1 MWWAKNSPMSKY
13 LIAGLGVTP
22 QGVLPNT
29 SAEKLA
35 WDAVELALADSGLA
49 RSQINGY
56 LFQPGFGEGTSGM
69 AASRASL
76 GANVTLQINSSGA
89 SGILSVATAI
99 GLIEA
104 GTAEYVV
111 CVHATNARSQALT
124 IGADEENE
132 HAIFGLF
139 SPSAQSAL
147 IAQSYF
153 HKYGT
158 TSSELAEI
166 AVALRSNAVPRRD
179 ARMFARPITV
189 EAHQESRFI
198 VRPLRLLD
206 YCLVTDGA
214 IAFII
219 TTTERARDLKTT
231 PVEVLGMGA
240 CHDVGQ
246 GYARG
251 ANAVLGLPDF
261 NVEPA
266 RSRAFAA
273 AGLDLADID
282 VFQFYDAFTIIAALQ
297 LEAYGLCGP
306 GEAGEWVR
314 AGNFRWD
321 SKRPCNTSGTLHSWG
336 YVQGFTHIAE
346 GVRQLRGEGGP
357 TQVPGAR
364 TALVTNV
371 GITGAG
377 QAQSAVIFGVTR

>member
-1 MWWAKNSPMSKY
+1 MQKY
-13 LIAGLGVTP
+13 AIAGLGVTP
-22 QGVLPNT
+22 QGVIPET

-35 WDAVELALADSGLA
+35 WDAVELALKDSGLT
-49 RSQINGY
+49 RDQVNGY
-56 LFQPGFGEGTSGM
+56 IYQPGFGENTTGM

-76 GANVTLQINSSGA
+76 GANSTLQVNSSGA
-89 SGILSVATAI
+89 TGILTLVSAI

-111 CVHATNARSQALT
+111 CVHATNARSQTVTVGEGEKDHNAV
-124 IGADEENE
+124 
-132 HAIFGLF
+132 FGLF
-139 SPSAQSAL
+139 SPGAQMAL

-158 TSSELAEI
+158 TSADLAEI

-179 ARMFARPITV
+179 AYRFDRPITV
-189 EAHQESRFI
+189 DDHQNSRFI
-198 VRPLRLLD
+198 VRPLHLFD

-214 IAFII
+214 IAFIV

-231 PVEVLGMGA
+231 PVELLGFGTS
-240 CHDVGQ
+240 HEVGQ
-246 GYARG
+246 SYTRG
-251 ANAVLGLPDF
+251 SNMLLGQPDL

-266 RSRAFAA
+266 RSRVLGA
-273 AGLDLADID
+273 AGLSIDDIE
-282 VFQFYDAFTIIAALQ
+282 VFQFYDAFTSVVALQ

-306 GEAGEWVR
+306 GEAGAWVR
-314 AGNFRWD
+314 AGNFRWN

-336 YVQGFTHIAE
+336 YVQGFTHVAE

-357 TQVPGAR
+357 TQVPGAQ

-377 QAQSAVIFGVTR
+377 QAQSAVIMGVG